1 MVRHVLPVPLRRL
14 RTLEKRPWPG
24 PTLPAFTMG
33 WDRLYSSLVREW
45 VFLSLFHA
53 LVESLEA
60 ESASRLAATDRAE
73 RNVDEL
79 IEELD
84 ADLRATR
91 QTVITAEL
99 MDVISGFEAIT
110 GWG

>member
-1 MVRHVLPVPLRRL
+1 MEV
-14 RTLEKRPWPG
+14 
-24 PTLPAFTMG
+24 
-33 WDRLYSSLVREW
+33 
-45 VFLSLFHA
+45 LSLFHA

-60 ESASRLAATDRAE
+60 ESANRLAATDRAE

-79 IEELD
+79 IEELE
-84 ADLRATR
+84 AGLRSTR

-110 GWG
+110 GKS